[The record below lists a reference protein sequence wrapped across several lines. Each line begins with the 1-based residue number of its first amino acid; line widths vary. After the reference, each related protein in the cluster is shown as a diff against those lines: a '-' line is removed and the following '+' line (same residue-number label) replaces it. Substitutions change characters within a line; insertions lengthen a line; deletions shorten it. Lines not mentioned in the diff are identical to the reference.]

1 MSPYLKPRPNEFF
14 YSEYLKQNDFKQT
27 STASGDEAEEQET
40 MVMAMV
46 TQEEG
51 ATAEADPVDSYFA
64 SEEAEVTDEED
75 ADEDDHDE
83 NIASVYLKEMN
94 KIPLLTREREIELAK
109 RIRDGERKIGRLIP
123 QREIAEEK
131 AERPGRKPKRGAP
144 ETSSSDDF
152 VQRIVR
158 KLLRTAKA
166 SREDSQRLKHLV
178 RELKKTE
185 AHVKTA
191 KAEMIQSNL
200 RLVVSI
206 AKAYINRG
214 LSFLDLIQE
223 GNMGLM
229 KAVTKYDH
237 RKGFKFSTYAS
248 WWIRQA
254 ITRALADK
262 SRTIRIPNHL
272 LETRSKIIKAFHH
285 LVRELGREPSPEE
298 ISREAGIP
306 LNNVIKVMHLIQEP
320 VSLETPVGE
329 DGSQLQDLIGS
340 EESQNFN
347 DDLIEN
353 MDLSKRTQQLLSLLN
368 PREKEI
374 LRMRFGIGLPSG
386 YTLEEIGKRFGIS
399 RERVRQ
405 IEERALKKLKFP
417 VQPDELGKAE
427 AA

>member
-1 MSPYLKPRPNEFF
+1 MTIVA
-14 YSEYLKQNDFKQT
+14 Q
-27 STASGDEAEEQET
+27 GDA
-40 MVMAMV
+40 
-46 TQEEG
+46 

-64 SEEAEVTDEED
+64 SEEADLADEED
-75 ADEDDHDE
+75 IDVDAHDE
-83 NIASVYLKEMN
+83 NIASIYLKEMN

-109 RIRDGERKIGRLIP
+109 RIRDGERKIRRLIQ
-123 QREIAEEK
+123 QRDIAVEK
-131 AERPGRKPKRGAP
+131 AERPGRKPKRGTS
-144 ETSSSDDF
+144 ETSLGDDF
-152 VQRIVR
+152 VQKIVR
-158 KLLRTAKA
+158 KFLGTAKA
-166 SREDSQRLKHLV
+166 SREDSQKLKYLV

-185 AHVKTA
+185 AHVKKA
-191 KAEMIQSNL
+191 KVEMIQSNL

-272 LETRSKIIKAFHH
+272 LETRNKVIKAFHH
-285 LVRELGREPSPEE
+285 LIRERGREPSPEE
-298 ISREAGIP
+298 ISKEAGIP
-306 LNNVIKVMHLIQEP
+306 LNNVSKVMHLIQEP

-347 DDLIEN
+347 EDLIEN

-417 VQPDELGKAE
+417 VQPDEQGKAE